1 MFNLGEFSMK
11 KTLVALASM
20 AALGAF
26 AQSSVTMYGIV
37 EATVDLAYKNT
48 TNVRVD
54 NYAVAGGVL
63 TVAPNPNGFT
73 NAVTKAGFRVQD
85 GNDQGSGTSRIG
97 WRGTEDLGGGLK
109 ANFQLEMGLRV
120 DDGCVT
126 TDNPGISV
134 NAFGGASGSGNPAGV
149 AGILGSCSSGNSG
162 GNLFG
167 RNAWV
172 GASGG
177 FGEVRL
183 GRQVLGSFS
192 TQANGWSA
200 GSSNGLY
207 DAGASTAPAMGGVR
221 FSNAIR
227 YITPNIGG
235 FTGSLMLAAPEN
247 TFTNNNGVAGA
258 GNAIVSVKPKTSV
271 DLALDYANGPLYLGF
286 GYNTRGTSSDTAT
299 GAGAT
304 TFSDSKIKAYTLSA
318 AYDLGVAKPYLNYT
332 RQKTDSSSLNQP
344 GTVAG
349 VSQATEKAWQLGV
362 RAPIGA
368 ATLIAAY
375 GTSKLDATS
384 ANAAAGVTTGTTATE
399 GKEKAF
405 QIGMIY
411 PLSKRTSL
419 SANYGQYKHT
429 QDVATAIFTP
439 GVIRGTFTD
448 ASQKISAFNIGLK
461 HTF

>member
-85 GNDQGSGTSRIG
+85 GNEQGSGTSRIG

-126 TDNPGISV
+126 TNNPGL
-134 NAFGGASGSGNPAGV
+134 AGPFGGASGSGPLAGV
-149 AGILGSCSSGNSG
+149 AQAAGTCSSSNSG

-183 GRQVLGSFS
+183 GRQVLGSFA
-192 TQANGWSA
+192 TQANGWAA

-227 YITPNIGG
+227 YITPKIGG

-247 TFTNNNGVAGA
+247 TLTTNNGVAGV
-258 GNAIVSVKPKTSV
+258 GNAVTSAKPKTGV

-286 GYNTRGTSSDTAT
+286 GYNTRGSSGDTAT

-304 TFSDSKIKAYTLSA
+304 TFNDSKIKAYTLSA

-332 RQKTDSSSLNQP
+332 RQKTDGSTLNQP

-384 ANAAAGVTTGTTATE
+384 ANGAAGLAVAGSATE

-405 QIGMIY
+405 QIGMVY

-429 QDVATAIFTP
+429 QDGVTANFAA
-439 GVIRGTFTD
+439 GVLTGGTFID

>member
-1 MFNLGEFSMK
+1 MK

-54 NYAVAGGVL
+54 TFNSAGVV
-63 TVAPNPNGFT
+63 TVGPTAT
-73 NAVTKAGFRVQD
+73 ATTKAGFRVQD
-85 GNDQGSGTSRIG
+85 GNDQGMGTSRIG

-120 DDGCVT
+120 DDGCATVSNT
-126 TDNPGISV
+126 PGL
-134 NAFGGASGSGNPAGV
+134 AAPFGLPGTGSGGVTAPGAALPAG
-149 AGILGSCSSGNSG
+149 ACSSGNSG

-192 TQANGWSA
+192 TQANGWAA

-207 DAGASTAPAMGGVR
+207 DSGASTAPAMGGVR

-227 YITPNIGG
+227 YITPNLGG

-247 TFTNNNGVAGA
+247 TLSNNNGVVGA
-258 GNAIVSVKPKTSV
+258 GTVTSTSKPKTGV

-286 GYNTRGTSSDTAT
+286 GYNTRGSSTDGVAS
-299 GAGAT
+299 GASN
-304 TFSDSKIKAYTLSA
+304 FSDAKTKAYTLSA
-318 AYDLGVAKPYLNYT
+318 AFDLGVVKPYFNYT
-332 RQKTDSSSLNQP
+332 RQKTDGSAVNQP
-344 GTVAG
+344 IPQVTASEAV
-349 VSQATEKAWQLGV
+349 EKAFQIGV

-368 ATLIAAY
+368 ATLIAGY
-375 GTSKLDATS
+375 GNSKLTLASATVLT
-384 ANAAAGVTTGTTATE
+384 ATTASGTALE

-405 QIGMIY
+405 QIGLQY
-411 PLSKRTSL
+411 PLSKRTL
-419 SANYGQYKHT
+419 IETNYGQYKHNQNGAT
-429 QDVATAIFTP
+429 TNVAAGPLGPVVTGGSLVT
-439 GVIRGTFTD
+439 
-448 ASQKISAFNIGLK
+448 ASQKVNAFNVGLR